1 MLSNGLANAKQML
14 SECLTNAKQD
24 FSQQAEEINSKP
36 VISTAKQM
44 LSNGLTNAKQ
54 MLRENRIEEN
64 RIEEISIDKSSS
76 SSSNN
81 NILYNS
87 NAEKLQEIM
96 IETIGTTNINNIKEC
111 LDYLDKLPLELIEYA
126 LRKTARIKNPSWQY
140 TIPILESYITKK
152 FKTVEQAI
160 SDDLNHKN
168 VQKVDGNQETKEE
181 KIKRKI
187 REVEE
192 GLKKNETQ

>member
-1 MLSNGLANAKQML
+1 MLSNGLANAKQTL
-14 SECLTNAKQD
+14 NECLTSAKQD
-24 FSQQAEEINSKP
+24 FNQQADEDISKP

-44 LSNGLTNAKQ
+44 LSNSLTNAQQ

-64 RIEEISIDKSSS
+64 RIEENSIDSSS
-76 SSSNN
+76 SSSDNNN
-81 NILYNS
+81 NIILYDS

-140 TIPILESYITKK
+140 TIPILEGYITKRI
-152 FKTVEQAI
+152 KTVDQAI
-160 SDDLNHKN
+160 ADDLNHKKG
-168 VQKVDGNQETKEE
+168 QKIEEHQETEEE
-181 KIKRKI
+181 KKKRKI
-187 REVEE
+187 KELEE
-192 GLKKNETQ
+192 MMNGNK